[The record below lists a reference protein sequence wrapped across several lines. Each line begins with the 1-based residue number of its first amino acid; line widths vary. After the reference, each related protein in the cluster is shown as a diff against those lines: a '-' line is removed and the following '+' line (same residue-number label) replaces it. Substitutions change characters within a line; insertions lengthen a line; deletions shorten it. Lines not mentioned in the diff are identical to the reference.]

1 MAKLPWELDAEI
13 LVSCLMGIDS
23 VADVVWPQLT
33 LRRERDMGATNPQ
46 PESEKRRLPSSFL
59 VIVVA
64 VLAGAGV
71 SRMLRAV
78 STPEESGGSTQVNAP
93 LEPDSSAA
101 NSTSGT
107 AQELAEQ
114 LSSQSIAAESA
125 DDESTRREL
134 AGRIGEL
141 IASDRQAAPDQPVGS
156 VAGEDSAAETRKRML
171 GTWEDDYKGH
181 RTLTLNADGT
191 GTMVVELDGLSA
203 TLFAKKLTFREEWTV
218 ADGKVTM
225 KATGGEP
232 AGKVQLVLSLHG
244 DSSTQKII
252 EVTSERMILIEEPSE
267 TRFEWRRLRDAQ
279 PKLPVDEN

>member
-1 MAKLPWELDAEI
+1 MEP
-13 LVSCLMGIDS
+13 
-23 VADVVWPQLT
+23 
-33 LRRERDMGATNPQ
+33 TNPDSA
-46 PESEKRRLPSSFL
+46 PKRRRLPSSFL

-78 STPEESGGSTQVNAP
+78 SAPEESRGPTQVNAP
-93 LEPDSSAA
+93 LEPDSSAVE
-101 NSTSGT
+101 STSGRAT
-107 AQELAEQ
+107 NLAEP
-114 LSSQSIAAESA
+114 LPSQSIAAESA
-125 DDESTRREL
+125 DDERTRREL

-141 IASDRQAAPDQPVGS
+141 IASDRQAAPDHPAGS
-156 VAGEDSAAETRKRML
+156 VAGEDSDVGFSAAETRKRML

-181 RTLTLNADGT
+181 RTLTLDADGT

-232 AGKVQLVLSLHG
+232 VGKVQLVLSLHG

-267 TRFEWRRLRDAQ
+267 TRFEWRRVPDAQ